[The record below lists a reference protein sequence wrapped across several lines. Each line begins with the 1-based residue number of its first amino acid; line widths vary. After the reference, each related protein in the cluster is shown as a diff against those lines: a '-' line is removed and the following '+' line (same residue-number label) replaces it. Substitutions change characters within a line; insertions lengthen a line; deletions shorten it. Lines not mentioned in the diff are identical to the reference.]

1 MPSNTEEEKAQI
13 TEEWFNG
20 INILG
25 NKFYS

>member
-20 INILG
+20 INILE